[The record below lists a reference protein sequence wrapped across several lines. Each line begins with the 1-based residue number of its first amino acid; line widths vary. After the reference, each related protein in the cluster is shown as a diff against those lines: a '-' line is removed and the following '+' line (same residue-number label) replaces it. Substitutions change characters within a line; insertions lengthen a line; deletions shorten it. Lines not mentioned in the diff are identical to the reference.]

1 MLYFCKD
8 DTCVFIYFSL
18 MAEKLDLALHCRDDI
33 TQSSFYKSLF
43 RQMQNNILQEINVIY
58 TYTKDEVNE
67 KIVFVD
73 RKNMGNHDEDNVK
86 LINREIIKVIDNH
99 RVCWNTS
106 DIFLKIK
113 TPNISIQIAA
123 INSRLLIA
131 INFSSK
137 KSSQSSQCTI
147 SASIIY
153 IKSSTKCDTRNLI
166 FLPRVTDSPSSIL
179 EIFQ

>member
-1 MLYFCKD
+1 
-8 DTCVFIYFSL
+8 
-18 MAEKLDLALHCRDDI
+18 
-33 TQSSFYKSLF
+33 
-43 RQMQNNILQEINVIY
+43 MQNNTLQEISVIY
-58 TYTKDEVNE
+58 TYAKDKVNE
-67 KIVFVD
+67 KIVFAD
-73 RKNMGNHDEDNVK
+73 RRDTGNRDEDVVK

-99 RVCWNTS
+99 RVCWNAS
-106 DIFLKIK
+106 AIFLKIK
-113 TPNISIQIAA
+113 TPNISIQIVA

-153 IKSSTKCDTRNLI
+153 IKSSTKCDTPNLI

-179 EIFQ
+179 QIFQ

>member
-1 MLYFCKD
+1 
-8 DTCVFIYFSL
+8 
-18 MAEKLDLALHCRDDI
+18 
-33 TQSSFYKSLF
+33 
-43 RQMQNNILQEINVIY
+43 
-58 TYTKDEVNE
+58 
-67 KIVFVD
+67 
-73 RKNMGNHDEDNVK
+73 MGNHDEDNVK